1 MKLSFK
7 TLARLSV
14 LSISVLSI
22 SVLSAGVN
30 AADSVA
36 APASSVLLLISP
48 HDYKYSAHI
57 GVPYYSYWFEQ
68 GPIVEPIA
76 FKALQAE
83 DSALKMCTGNETA
96 NSIIRIKPYILFNLQ
111 LGVYHSKLEATLY
124 SGDGS
129 ERGRYVGEA
138 QQIGAINSWPSVKYN
153 LNKVYTRAM
162 QDLMTKL
169 DVKSLAGT
177 ARTET
182 TLPCRLIAG
191 QAEAR
196 FSFY

>member
-7 TLARLSV
+7 TLASLSL
-14 LSISVLSI
+14 LSLTALSG
-22 SVLSAGVN
+22 GVV
-30 AADSVA
+30 AAESVA

-76 FKALQAE
+76 FKALQAK
-83 DSALKMCTGNETA
+83 DGTLKMCTGNETA
-96 NSIIRIKPYILFNLQ
+96 NSIIRIKPYIFFNLQ

-138 QQIGAINSWPSVKYN
+138 QQMGVINGDSSVKYN
-153 LNKVYTRAM
+153 LNKVYTLAM
-162 QDLMTKL
+162 QDLMKKL

-177 ARTET
+177 AKTET
-182 TLPCRLIAG
+182 MLPCRLIAG

>member
-1 MKLSFK
+1 MELSFK
-7 TLARLSV
+7 TLASLSV
-14 LSISVLSI
+14 LSMSVLSG
-22 SVLSAGVN
+22 GVN
-30 AADSVA
+30 AADAVA
-36 APASSVLLLISP
+36 VPASSVLFLISP

-83 DSALKMCTGNETA
+83 DISLKMCTGNETA
-96 NSIIRIKPYILFNLQ
+96 NSIIRIKPYIFFNLQ

-138 QQIGAINSWPSVKYN
+138 QQMGSINGLASVKYS

-169 DVKSLAGT
+169 DVKSLAAT
-177 ARTET
+177 AMTAT
-182 TLPCRLIAG
+182 MLPCRLIAG
-191 QAEAR
+191 QTEAR

>member
-7 TLARLSV
+7 KWLGLGV
-14 LSISVLSI
+14 LSLAAHGGGV
-22 SVLSAGVN
+22 VAGE
-30 AADSVA
+30 SVA

-83 DSALKMCTGNETA
+83 DSTLKMCTGNETA
-96 NSIIRIKPYILFNLQ
+96 NNIIRIKPYIFFNLQ

-138 QQIGAINSWPSVKYN
+138 QQMGVINGEASVKYN

-177 ARTET
+177 AKTET
-182 TLPCRLIAG
+182 MLPCRLIAG

>member
-7 TLARLSV
+7 TLASLSL
-14 LSISVLSI
+14 LSLTALSG
-22 SVLSAGVN
+22 GVV
-30 AADSVA
+30 AAESVA
-36 APASSVLLLISP
+36 APASRVLLLISP

-76 FKALQAE
+76 FEALQAM
-83 DSALKMCTGNETA
+83 DGTLQMCTGNETA
-96 NSIIRIKPYILFNLQ
+96 NSIIRIKPYIFFNLQ

-138 QQIGAINSWPSVKYN
+138 QQMGVINGESSVKYN
-153 LNKVYTRAM
+153 LNKVYTLAM

-169 DVKSLAGT
+169 DVKTLAD
-177 ARTET
+177 AAKTET
-182 TLPCRLIAG
+182 MLPCRLIAG